1 MKTMLTILV
10 AVLSTFCFS
19 LQNSFAESPIIAK
32 SKIKNNSGEIVGLAS
47 FIESSEGVN
56 IAVLVQSLTP
66 GLHGIHIHQIG
77 KCNMPDFKSAGGH
90 FNPFAMSH
98 GTKNP
103 KGYHVGDLAN
113 IYIKPDGTGSLLI
126 TSHLSTLEHGINS
139 LLKKDGTSIVIHSGP
154 DDLISDPSGNA
165 GKRVACGVIKKL
177 K

>member
-1 MKTMLTILV
+1 MRIILI
-10 AVLSTFCFS
+10 AVFSIVYLSM
-19 LQNSFAESPIIAK
+19 QNSFADTPMLAK
-32 SKIKNNSGEIVGLAS
+32 SKIKSNTGEIVGLAS
-47 FIESSEGVN
+47 FAQSSEGVN
-56 IAVLVQSLTP
+56 IAVQVHGLSP

-77 KCNMPDFKSAGGH
+77 KCGLPDFKSAGGH
-90 FNPFAMSH
+90 FNPFGMSH

-103 KGYHVGDLAN
+103 KGYHVGDLGN

-126 TSHLSTLEHGINS
+126 TSNLSTLEPGTGS
-139 LLKKDGTSIVIHSGP
+139 LLKENGTSIVIHSGP

>member
-1 MKTMLTILV
+1 MKIILI
-10 AVLSTFCFS
+10 AIFSIFYLSMQS
-19 LQNSFAESPIIAK
+19 SFAEIAIMAK

-77 KCNMPDFKSAGGH
+77 KCNKPDFKSAGGH
-90 FNPFAMSH
+90 FNPYSTSH

-103 KGYHVGDLAN
+103 KGYHVGDLGN
-113 IYIKPDGTGSLLI
+113 IYIKPDGTGSSLI
-126 TSHLSTLEHGINS
+126 TSHLSTLQPGINS
-139 LLKKDGTSIVIHSGP
+139 LMKEDGTSVVIHSGP

>member
-1 MKTMLTILV
+1 MKIILI
-10 AVLSTFCFS
+10 AVFSIFYLSMQS
-19 LQNSFAESPIIAK
+19 SFAEIPIVAK

-77 KCNMPDFKSAGGH
+77 KCNKPDFKSAGGH
-90 FNPFAMSH
+90 FNPYSMSH

-126 TSHLSTLEHGINS
+126 TSHLSTLQPGINS
-139 LLKKDGTSIVIHSGP
+139 LLKEEGTSIVIHSGP